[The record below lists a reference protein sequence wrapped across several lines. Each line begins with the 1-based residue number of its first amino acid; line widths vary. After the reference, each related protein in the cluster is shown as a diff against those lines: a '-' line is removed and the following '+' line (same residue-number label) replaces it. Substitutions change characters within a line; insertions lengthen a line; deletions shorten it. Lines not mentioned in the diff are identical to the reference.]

1 LDLFLKY
8 LTLQEPNV
16 RYVALAALLLGGV
29 SGAVGSFNFLRKK
42 TLVGETVAH
51 SMLPGVLIAFLLSG
65 VKNPYVLI
73 IGAATSGWLSI
84 LLVDYITQQSKIKGD
99 SALAIVLSSFFG
111 FGIVLL
117 TVIQSNYGGE
127 QSGLDHYIFGNA
139 AAMTP
144 GDSTAFAWVSALV
157 LVLVFS
163 FYHSIKSVVF
173 NLEYA
178 DAIGI
183 NVKFIDGLISF
194 ITILSISVGIK
205 AVGIVMMSALLII
218 PPTAA
223 RFWTNSLLRLLLLSG
238 FFGALAGWL
247 GAFVSYRQAAMPTGP
262 WTIVIISLIAFVSML
277 FAPKRGVIYQR
288 WSKLLL
294 KRRINEENLLKTA
307 VQNEVRGLG
316 KLFNRKSISQRQFF
330 EQRLW
335 NRTVRRLRR
344 KGLIKKVH
352 TGFTLSTE
360 GRSYGAEIDRRH
372 KIWEIYLQR
381 RMQMSINLVHDEAET
396 MEHFLTPEIEAE
408 ILGELGLCSRF
419 NPLLEIHELVPDNPI
434 NAL

>member
-1 LDLFLKY
+1 MEDLLKY
-8 LTLQEPNV
+8 LFLEDPNV
-16 RYVALAALLLGGV
+16 RYVALATLLLGGV

-65 VKNPYVLI
+65 VKNPYILI
-73 IGAATSGWLSI
+73 FGAAVSGWLSI
-84 LLVDYITQQSKIKGD
+84 QFVDYITQNSKIKGD

-111 FGIVLL
+111 LGIVLL
-117 TVIQSNYGGE
+117 TFIQGNYSGE

-144 GDSTAFAWVSALV
+144 EDSNAFAVVSLVVLV
-157 LVLVFS
+157 LVLS
-163 FYHSIKSVVF
+163 FYHSIKAVVF
-173 NLEYA
+173 NNDYA
-178 DAIGI
+178 NSIGI
-183 NVKFIDGLISF
+183 NVKWIDTLISF

-223 RFWTNSLLRLLLLSG
+223 RFWTHRLTTMLILSG
-238 FFGALAGWL
+238 FFGALAGWM
-247 GAFVSYRQAAMPTGP
+247 GAFVSYMQTSMPTGP
-262 WTIVIISLIAFVSML
+262 WTIVAISVIAFISMM
-277 FAPKRGVIYQR
+277 FAPKRGVVYQR

-294 KRRINEENLLKTA
+294 IRRINEENLLKAA
-307 VQNEVRGLG
+307 VQCEVRGAG
-316 KLFNRKSISQRQFF
+316 KLFNRSSISNRQYFDP
-330 EQRLW
+330 RLW
-335 NRTVRRLRR
+335 SRTIKRLRR
-344 KGLIKKVH
+344 KGYIKKVH
-352 TGFTLSTE
+352 TGFTLTGE
-360 GRSYGAEIDRRH
+360 GRAYGAEIDRRH

-419 NPLLEIHELVPDNPI
+419 NPILEIHELVPDETSL
-434 NAL
+434 A

>member
-1 LDLFLKY
+1 MDLFLKY

-84 LLVDYITQQSKIKGD
+84 LLVDYITQQSKIKSD

-144 GDSTAFAWVSALV
+144 GDSTAFAWVSGLV
-157 LVLVFS
+157 LVLVVG

-316 KLFNRKSISQRQFF
+316 KLFNRRSISQRQFF

>member
-1 LDLFLKY
+1 MDLFLKY

-84 LLVDYITQQSKIKGD
+84 LLVDYITQQSKIKSD

-316 KLFNRKSISQRQFF
+316 KLFNRRSISQRQFF

>member
-1 LDLFLKY
+1 MDLFLKY
-8 LTLQEPNV
+8 LTFHDPNV
-16 RYVALAALLLGGV
+16 RYVALATLLLGGV

-51 SMLPGVLIAFLLSG
+51 SMLPGVLVAFLLSG
-65 VKNPYVLI
+65 VKNPYILI
-73 IGAATSGWLSI
+73 IGAAISGWLSI
-84 LLVDYITQQSKIKGD
+84 LLVDYITQQSKIKSD

-144 GDSTAFAWVSALV
+144 GDSTAFAWVSGLV
-157 LVLVFS
+157 LVLVIS

-247 GAFVSYRQAAMPTGP
+247 GAFVSYSQVSMPTGP
-262 WTIVIISLIAFVSML
+262 WTIVIISLIAFISML

-316 KLFNRKSISQRQFF
+316 KLFNRRSISQRQFF
-330 EQRLW
+330 EQRRW

-344 KGLIKKVH
+344 KGFIKKLH

-419 NPLLEIHELVPDNPI
+419 NPLLEIHELVPDNLV
-434 NAL
+434 NAV